1 MTGLLTG
8 TNKFKN
14 VEIETSQKISV
25 LNAPYLEGR
34 KYVYGGGDSIT
45 LSSDLNYKIY
55 DAGVRPNESDEIED
69 GFYAIT
75 KTGKEKSVAVVYQI
89 TKTSN
94 GYNVRPCSHDGD
106 SNAFILLDY
115 NNPNTMIIFNEDT
128 EIPSYVEPSDTQFS
142 QQDIVKSI
150 DHICSRF
157 IGTSKLTTGSMVYL
171 KEFPIL
177 KGCIKVRTDLENHNP
192 GVPI

>member
-34 KYVYGGGDSIT
+34 KYVYGDTNSSPV
-45 LSSDLNYKIY
+45 LSNYKIY
-55 DAGVRPNESDEIED
+55 DAAAQPTEPVEIED

-75 KTGKEKSVAVVYQI
+75 RTGKEKSIAVVCQI
-89 TKTSN
+89 TKTSD
-94 GYNVRPCSHDGD
+94 GYNVNPCTHVDD
-106 SNAFILLDY
+106 DLPFILLDY
-115 NNPNTMIIFNEDT
+115 NNPNTMTIPNEDT
-128 EIPSYVEPSDTQFS
+128 KPNDIKFS
-142 QQDIVKSI
+142 PEDVVKSI

-157 IGTSKLTTGSMVYL
+157 IGTSKLGTSTEVYL
-171 KEFPIL
+171 KEFPTL
-177 KGCIKVRTDLENHNP
+177 KGCIKVRTDF
-192 GVPI
+192 GIPI